1 MKPWRGESTKP
12 FLEQICCDKRLF
24 MAYHTIDGLLLLRFP
39 PVAYIWMVCNRNI
52 RWNEV
57 DALPAGVFE
66 GLEALRVL

>member
-1 MKPWRGESTKP
+1 
-12 FLEQICCDKRLF
+12 